1 MIKEKQDNRE
11 FMKNAGRRDRILAE
25 LKRNGFRITNQR
37 KLLVDIIL
45 SDECSCC
52 KEIYYKAVHEDPSI
66 GIATVYRMVK
76 TLEEIGAIDR
86 KNLYRISCEENC
98 EFQEGCILVLKNKEK
113 VKLSMEDF
121 KEAVNEVLRRKG
133 TGRPTGWNRSSL
145 RTAVWWKVH
154 KIRRNRWN
162 TEKISAVPS
171 VFICRPGLRRECP
184 GGILCCVAAV
194 SQRRRLRD
202 EKNK

>member
-1 MIKEKQDNRE
+1 MQKELVIRK
-11 FMKNAGRRDRILAE
+11 
-25 LKRNGFRITNQR
+25 LKEQGCRITRQR
-37 KLLVDIIL
+37 MILLDIIL
-45 SDECSCC
+45 EDDCSCC

-133 TGRPTGWNRSSL
+133 YRETDGVE
-145 RTAVWWKVH
+145 AV
-154 KIRRNRWN
+154 
-162 TEKISAVPS
+162 
-171 VFICRPGLRRECP
+171 
-184 GGILCCVAAV
+184 ILKDCSMVEGA
-194 SQRRRLRD
+194 
-202 EKNK
+202 

>member
-1 MIKEKQDNRE
+1 MNITDRADSEENIRYEKTKMQREQILNRLRE
-11 FMKNAGRRDRILAE
+11 QGC
-25 LKRNGFRITNQR
+25 RITKQR
-37 KLLVDIIL
+37 LTLLDIIL
-45 SDECSCC
+45 EEECSCC

-133 TGRPTGWNRSSL
+133 YRETDGVE
-145 RTAVWWKVH
+145 AV
-154 KIRRNRWN
+154 
-162 TEKISAVPS
+162 
-171 VFICRPGLRRECP
+171 
-184 GGILCCVAAV
+184 ILKDCSMVEGA
-194 SQRRRLRD
+194 
-202 EKNK
+202 

>member
-45 SDECSCC
+45 SDECSCR

-66 GIATVYRMVK
+66 GIATVYRMVI

-133 TGRPTGWNRSSL
+133 YRETDGVE
-145 RTAVWWKVH
+145 AV
-154 KIRRNRWN
+154 
-162 TEKISAVPS
+162 
-171 VFICRPGLRRECP
+171 
-184 GGILCCVAAV
+184 ILKDCSMVEGA
-194 SQRRRLRD
+194 
-202 EKNK
+202 